1 MPLKV
6 ELSVA
11 AEEDLLAAWNY
22 ISHDDM
28 DAADALLDRVAAVCR
43 KLADWPDLGRER
55 LDLGQEMRSF
65 PVETHVVY
73 YRVNSEIVEVVRVL
87 HGRRDVD
94 AVL

>member
-28 DAADALLDRVAAVCR
+28 DAADALLDRVAEVCR
-43 KLADWPDLGRER
+43 KLSEWPDLGRER
-55 LDLGQEMRSF
+55 PELGRDMRSF

-73 YRVNSEIVEVVRVL
+73 YRVRSDVEVVRVL

-94 AVL
+94 AVF

>member
-28 DAADALLDRVAAVCR
+28 DAADALLDRVAEVCR
-43 KLADWPDLGRER
+43 RLAEWPDLGRER
-55 LDLGQEMRSF
+55 PELGRDIRSF

-73 YRVNSEIVEVVRVL
+73 YRVRSDVEVVRVL

-94 AVL
+94 AVF

>member
-28 DAADALLDRVAAVCR
+28 DVRDGQSASRHVGAGPIGVDGADLARLSGLRQRCGPASTLTLAAIRA
-43 KLADWPDLGRER
+43 
-55 LDLGQEMRSF
+55 
-65 PVETHVVY
+65 
-73 YRVNSEIVEVVRVL
+73 
-87 HGRRDVD
+87 
-94 AVL
+94 

>member
-28 DAADALLDRVAAVCR
+28 DAADALLDRVAEVCQ
-43 KLADWPDLGRER
+43 KLAEWPDLGRER
-55 LDLGQEMRSF
+55 PELGRDMRSF

-73 YRVNSEIVEVVRVL
+73 YRVRSDVEVVRVL

-94 AVL
+94 AVF